1 MVICSAPANCVVS
14 WDDAPQKPRLV
25 NTLTVSTEPP
35 IPAQMMWRMPRCQ
48 MSRASASTS
57 SNIAASA
64 SSRATPSTQSSFNS
78 PFSLPSVAISPSRRR
93 SCPTA
98 SSAIMRCNAGDILEL
113 LVILC
118 LSFQG
123 DHKGAPVQ
131 YANKAT
137 GYIRVLYGRTLA
149 VALVSLCSVQ
159 HLPRVRHQQNALFFS
174 VCPILRVD
182 LAIIIIAEIDAQAAF
197 FRDACCQRNANTR
210 RF

>member
-1 MVICSAPANCVVS
+1 MVIYSGLVAYAVLCE
-14 WDDAPQKPRLV
+14 DAPQKPRLV

-35 IPAQMMWRMPRCQ
+35 IPAQIMWRMPRCQ

-57 SNIAASA
+57 SSITGSA

-98 SSAIMRCNAGDILEL
+98 SSAMIRCNAADTLEL
-113 LVILC
+113 LAILC

-123 DHKGAPVQ
+123 DREGAPVQ

-137 GYIRVLYGRTLA
+137 ATDYIRVLYGRTLA
-149 VALVSLCSVQ
+149 VALVSLRLIQ
-159 HLPRVRHQQNALFFS
+159 L
-174 VCPILRVD
+174 
-182 LAIIIIAEIDAQAAF
+182 
-197 FRDACCQRNANTR
+197 
-210 RF
+210 